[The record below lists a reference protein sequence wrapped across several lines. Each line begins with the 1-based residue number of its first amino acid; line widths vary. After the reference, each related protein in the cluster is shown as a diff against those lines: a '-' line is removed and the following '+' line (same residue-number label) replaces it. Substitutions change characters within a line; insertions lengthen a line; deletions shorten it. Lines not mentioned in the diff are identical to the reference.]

1 MRCAIYCRKSTD
13 REDKQIQSLHDQLRI
28 LQEFA
33 QREGL
38 QVVEVFQEAHSAMK
52 PGLRTEFNRMMA
64 MIEEGRLDCVL
75 AYHINR
81 LARNPVD
88 AGHIS
93 YALLSKKLHSIRTPE
108 RTYLPH
114 DSTLLL
120 SVEYGMATEM
130 SVNLSKTVTER
141 MQMKAERGW
150 LPGKPPIG
158 YLNNHKTREID
169 PDPGSFPLVHKAWDL
184 VLRGDMT
191 ILEIAAYVGR
201 LGLRPEI
208 PDARRGRLLLEVFA
222 NTFYLGEFSYKGET
236 FPGKHKP
243 MVSRDEFEQVQR
255 LLGRVGR
262 AERRRPSLELLYPGA
277 IRCLDCGC
285 AVVGTIVRK
294 RLANGSI
301 REFKYYTCSGHRGCR
316 KQGIREEIVSE
327 QIERDLERIA
337 LPPEYAKFLRH
348 LVAADYERH
357 LVSEAG
363 GLAAVTVQ
371 LEAQKVKLTKLTQMR
386 LEGEIDGEEYKSV
399 RAGLTAELEPLQRLA
414 ESGSEKV
421 RRELDCINDD
431 INVAMR
437 AYDAIF
443 GADEISNQRKRALLF
458 RGMLGLTRGK
468 LSILLGCVLEE
479 IAIFKPRILGSPCP
493 KLGDFLPSNSEW
505 YTLAARIRTRVSE
518 QDLAPKMHNSV
529 LKVEQDSAT
538 S

>member
-33 QREGL
+33 EREEL

-52 PGLRTEFNRMMA
+52 PGLRAEFNRMMA
-64 MIEEGRLDCVL
+64 MIEAGKIDCVL
-75 AYHINR
+75 AYHVNR

-88 AGHIS
+88 AGLIS
-93 YALLSKKLHSIRTPE
+93 YALLSKKLHSIRTPD
-108 RTYLPH
+108 RTYLPY

-120 SVEYGMATEM
+120 SVEYGMATEQ
-130 SVNLSKTVTER
+130 SVNLSKTVAER
-141 MQMKAERGW
+141 MRMKAERGW

-158 YLNNHKTREID
+158 YLNNYKTREID
-169 PDPGSFPLVHKAWDL
+169 PDPGSFALVRKAWEL
-184 VLRGDMT
+184 VLRGDMS
-191 ILEIAAYVGR
+191 ISEISVHLGR

-208 PDARRGRLLLEVFA
+208 SEAKRGRLLLEVFGS
-222 NTFYLGEFSYKGET
+222 TFYLGEFSYKGET

-243 MVSRDEFEQVQR
+243 MVSREEFDQAQR

-262 AERRRPSLELLYPGA
+262 AERKRPSLELLYPGA

-285 AVVGTIVRK
+285 AVVGSIANK
-294 RLANGSI
+294 RLADGSI

-316 KQGIREEIVSE
+316 RLGIREEIVSE

-337 LPPEYAKFLRH
+337 LPPEYARFLRH
-348 LVAADYERH
+348 LVVEDYQRQ

-363 GLAAVTVQ
+363 GLASVASQV
-371 LEAQKVKLTKLTQMR
+371 EAQRAKLTKLTQMR
-386 LEGEIDGEEYKSV
+386 LDGEIDADEYKCV
-399 RAGLTAELEPLQRLA
+399 RNGLTAELDRLQRLA
-414 ESGSEKV
+414 VSGSEQV
-421 RRELDCINDD
+421 RRELDSINDD
-431 INVAMR
+431 LDLATR
-437 AYDAIF
+437 AYNAIF
-443 GADEISNQRKRALLF
+443 GSDEDSNQRKKALLF

-493 KLGDFLPSNSEW
+493 KLGDHLPSNSEW
-505 YTLAARIRTRVSE
+505 YTLAARIRTKASE
-518 QDLAPKMHNSV
+518 QGL
-529 LKVEQDSAT
+529 SAT
-538 S
+538 SEKSPDQSK